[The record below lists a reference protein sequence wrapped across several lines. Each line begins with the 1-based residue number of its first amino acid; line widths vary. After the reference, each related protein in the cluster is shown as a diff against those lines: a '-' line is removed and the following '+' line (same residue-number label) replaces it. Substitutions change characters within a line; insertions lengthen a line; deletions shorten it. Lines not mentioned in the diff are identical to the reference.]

1 MERVQQVVSHF
12 ASVPLE
18 PPDAIFGLSANYK
31 KDTDPNKVD
40 LVVGAYRTDEGKP
53 WILPVVSK
61 VEKMVVQEVTDHEY
75 LPIDGLPEFTN
86 AASAL
91 LLGKDSPILKEK
103 RFAATQGLSGSGSL
117 RIGAEFLSRH
127 YNLSKTIYIPN
138 PTWANHRNLFGDA
151 GLTVK
156 DYRYFDKKTIGLDLA
171 GMLEDLRNAPNGSII
186 LLHVCAHNPTGI
198 DPTKEQWKQ
207 IATVIQ
213 EKEHLTYFDC
223 AYQGFATGDLDEDAF
238 SIRLFAQMNL
248 EFLCAQSFAKNMG
261 LYGERIGNLLIVTKT
276 AEIAENVKSQT
287 KRIVRGM
294 ISNSP
299 SYGARIC
306 AKILNTPEYFA
317 EWDQNIKVMA
327 NRIKLMRKTLY
338 DALKEKNTPGNW
350 EHILNQIGM
359 FTFTGLTTKQCEALM
374 NEHHVYLTTNGRIS
388 MPGLT
393 TKNIHYVAEKIH
405 LVVTTVN

>member
-12 ASVPLE
+12 AAVPLE
-18 PPDAIFGLSANYK
+18 APDAIFGLSANFK

-61 VEKMVVQEVTDHEY
+61 VEKLIVQEVTDHEY
-75 LPIDGLPEFTN
+75 IPIDGLKEFTD

-91 LLGKDSPILKEK
+91 LLGKDHPILKSG
-103 RFAATQGLSGSGSL
+103 RFAATQGLSGSGTL

-127 YNLSKTIYIPN
+127 YNRSKTIYIPN
-138 PTWANHRNLFGDA
+138 PTWPNHRNIFGDA

-156 DYRYFDKKTIGLDLA
+156 EYRYFDKKSIGLDLV
-171 GMLEDLRNAPNGSII
+171 GLLEDIKAAPNGSII

-198 DPTKEQWKQ
+198 DPSQEQWKQ
-207 IATVIQ
+207 IAAVIK
-213 EKEHLTYFDC
+213 EKEHLTFFDS
-223 AYQGFATGDLDEDAF
+223 AYQGFATGDLDTDAF
-238 SIRLFAQMNL
+238 SIRYFASQNL

-261 LYGERIGNLLIVTKT
+261 LYNERIGNLLIVTET
-276 AEIAENVKSQT
+276 AEIGERVKSQT

-294 ISNSP
+294 VSNCP
-299 SYGARIC
+299 AHGARIC
-306 AKILNTPEYFA
+306 SKILNTPELFA
-317 EWDQNIKVMA
+317 EWDQNVKLMA
-327 NRIKLMRKTLY
+327 NRIKLMRRVLY
-338 DALKEKNTPGNW
+338 DELKKKNTPGNW
-350 EHILNQIGM
+350 DHILNQIGM
-359 FTFTGLTTKQCEALM
+359 FTFTGLTVKQCESLM
-374 NEHHVYLTTNGRIS
+374 NDHHVYLTTNGRIS

-393 TKNIHYVAEKIH
+393 SKNIHYVADKIH